1 MSKNWGLSPSTD
13 RTGLRLGRQLNN
25 LTNQGCGGPKVM
37 NMLKPRRRE
46 LFIEALIRV
55 AGFSAILFVVLI
67 FIFLVKEGAPALWE
81 TSLANLFGQRWYP
94 NERLF
99 GTTPL
104 ILGSLLV
111 TGGAV
116 VIALPLGLAT
126 AVFIR
131 ELAPN
136 WLREIL
142 KPLIEVLAGIPSV
155 VLGFLGMV
163 AVAPLVRETLNVPT
177 GLTAFTGSLMLAYM
191 ALPTIISVAEDAIDA
206 VPSTYRDG
214 ALALGATHWQTIWRV
229 VLPAARSGV
238 IIAVMLGIG
247 RAIGETMAVM
257 MVTGNAARIPREWN
271 ALFLP
276 VRTMT
281 ATIAAEMGEVAQ
293 GSTHYHVLF
302 TVGILLFL
310 VTFLINA
317 VASTVII
324 KGGPR
329 RGGRLMG

>member
-1 MSKNWGLSPSTD
+1 MKKANV
-13 RTGLRLGRQLNN
+13 GREFL
-25 LTNQGCGGPKVM
+25 
-37 NMLKPRRRE
+37 
-46 LFIEALIRV
+46 IEALIRV
-55 AGFSAILFVVLI
+55 AGFSAIFFVVLI
-67 FIFLVKEGAPALWE
+67 FLFLLKEGAPAFWE
-81 TSLANLFGQRWYP
+81 TSLGNLFGQRWYP
-94 NERLF
+94 NEELF
-99 GTTPL
+99 GTWPL

-111 TGGAV
+111 TVGAV

-131 ELAPN
+131 ELAPD

-163 AVAPLVRETLNVPT
+163 AVAPLVRETLEVPT

-191 ALPTIISVAEDAIDA
+191 ALPTMISVAEDAIDA
-206 VPSTYRDG
+206 VPKSYRDG
-214 ALALGATHWQTIWRV
+214 ALALGATRWQTIWRV

-238 IIAVMLGIG
+238 IMAVMLGIG

-257 MVTGNAARIPREWN
+257 MVTGNAARIPREWV

-302 TVGILLFL
+302 AVGILLFV
-310 VTFLINA
+310 VTFIINA
-317 VASTVII
+317 IASLVVI
-324 KGGPR
+324 KGGSR

>member
-1 MSKNWGLSPSTD
+1 MRVK
-13 RTGLRLGRQLNN
+13 
-25 LTNQGCGGPKVM
+25 
-37 NMLKPRRRE
+37 RRE
-46 LFIEALIRV
+46 FVVETLIRA
-55 AGFSAILFVVLI
+55 AGFSAILFVALI
-67 FIFLVKEGAPALWE
+67 FLFLLKEGAPAFWE
-81 TSLANLFGQRWYP
+81 SSLGNLIGQRWYP
-94 NERLF
+94 NEDLF
-99 GTTPL
+99 GTWPL

-111 TGGAV
+111 TVGAV
-116 VIALPLGLAT
+116 IIALPLGLAT
-126 AVFIR
+126 AVFVR

-206 VPSTYRDG
+206 VPKSYRDG

-257 MVTGNAARIPREWN
+257 MVTGNAARIPHEWY

-302 TVGILLFL
+302 AVGILLFV
-310 VTFLINA
+310 VTFIINA
-317 VASTVII
+317 IASAVVI